1 MYAESPGLNQLQLA
15 EGLLKDCE
23 ISFSTLHN
31 LILVNMKPIIIVT
44 DQDQT
49 ITADMWEVSTGDT
62 ETQLKVLRDFFFV
75 FEIGESF
82 QCLEK
87 NVTNKIIPFIKN
99 LT

>member
-23 ISFSTLHN
+23 ITFSTLHN
-31 LILVNMKPIIIVT
+31 LIFVNMKPIIIVT

-62 ETQLKVLRDFFFV
+62 ETQLKVLRDFFFLLLKLGSP
-75 FEIGESF
+75 F
-82 QCLEK
+82 
-87 NVTNKIIPFIKN
+87 NV
-99 LT
+99 